1 MKLVIAIAALLTS
14 TTLLAPTVASADS
27 TVTIQAVS
35 A

>member
-14 TTLLAPTVASADS
+14 TMLLAPTVAAADGSSAL
-27 TVTIQAVS
+27 QAVS